1 MRLLPRSLVGQMAVL
16 LGVALMIAQLVN
28 FALILNERQK
38 LSLAQ
43 NQGPAITRFV
53 STAADVAQAE
63 LEYRTLVTEDSSRRG
78 ARYAI
83 GAESNVVPGATRNSQ
98 VARQLRDRLAEN
110 DVRATEIRA
119 GFGREQ
125 RQSRNGAPQTVRVL
139 LLSMRQPDGT
149 WLNASLTTPPADRW
163 LSARLGAATL
173 LLYLIVLGASL
184 VIAVR
189 LARPLGDLARAA
201 DRFKGR
207 GLPDPVVASGPT
219 DLRRAIE
226 AFNAMNRRVVSLIDE
241 KDRMLGAIGHD
252 LRTPLASLRIRAEN
266 VEPEEDRER
275 MIATIEQMAAILEDI
290 LVLAR
295 TGHASEEPR
304 EMDLAA
310 LADSLVE
317 EYRDLG
323 RPVEMVAS
331 PRLVA
336 SVQPNLIR
344 RAIRNLI
351 DNAVTYGASA
361 AVRVEVQ
368 AGAAAII
375 ISDRGPGLAQDQL
388 EAVLDPFTRAESS
401 RNRDTGGSG
410 LGLSIARAVAIGHGG
425 DLTLRNAPDGGLVAT
440 LSVPLSGDVGR

>member
-1 MRLLPRSLVGQMAVL
+1 MMRLFPRSLVGQMAIL
-16 LGVALMIAQLVN
+16 LGVALMVAQLVN

-53 STAADVAQAE
+53 STAADIAQAAP
-63 LEYRTLVTEDSSRRG
+63 EYRALVTEDSSRRG
-78 ARYAI
+78 ARYALSAQTNI
-83 GAESNVVPGATRNSQ
+83 TPALARDEQ
-98 VARQLRDRLAEN
+98 IARQLRDRLAEN
-110 DVRATEIRA
+110 AVPASDIRA
-119 GFGREQ
+119 AFGKEQ
-125 RQSRNGAPQTVRVL
+125 RQTRNAPPQTVRVL
-139 LLSMRQPDGT
+139 LLSMRQADGV

-184 VIAVR
+184 IIAVR

-207 GLPDPVVASGPT
+207 GLPDPVVARGPT

-226 AFNAMNRRVVSLIDE
+226 AFNAMNGRVVSLLDE

-266 VEPEEDRER
+266 VEPEDER
-275 MIATIEQMAAILEDI
+275 TRIVATIDQMAAILEDI

-295 TGHASEEPR
+295 TGQASEEAR
-304 EMDLAA
+304 DMDLAS
-310 LADSLVE
+310 LADALVE

-323 RPVEMVAS
+323 RPVEMIAS
-331 PRLVA
+331 PRVVA
-336 SVQPNLIR
+336 TVQPNLIR
-344 RAIRNLI
+344 RAIRNLV
-351 DNAVTYGASA
+351 DNAVKYGGSAS
-361 AVRVEVQ
+361 VRVE
-368 AGAAAII
+368 ARDGRAII
-375 ISDRGPGLAQDQL
+375 AVGDGGPGLADDQL
-388 EAVLDPFTRAESS
+388 ESVLDPFTRAETS

-410 LGLSIARAVAIGHGG
+410 LGLAIAKAVAVGHGG
-425 DLTLRNAPDGGLVAT
+425 DLLLRNRREGGLIAA
-440 LSVPLSGDVGR
+440 LSVPLAR

>member
-1 MRLLPRSLVGQMAVL
+1 MRLIPRSLIGQMAVL
-16 LGVALMIAQLVN
+16 LGVALMVAQLVN

-53 STAADVAQAE
+53 STAADVAQAVP
-63 LEYRTLVTEDSSRRG
+63 EYRSLVAEDSSRRG
-78 ARYAI
+78 ARYSI
-83 GAESNVVPGATRNSQ
+83 GAQTNVPATATRDTQIAS
-98 VARQLRDRLAEN
+98 QLRDRLAEN
-110 DVRATEIRA
+110 DVRASDIRA
-119 GFGREQ
+119 AFGREQ
-125 RQSRNGAPQTVRVL
+125 RRTRNAPPQDVRVL
-139 LLSMRQPDGT
+139 LLSVRQLDGN

-184 VIAVR
+184 FIALR

-201 DRFKGR
+201 DRFEGR
-207 GLPDPVVASGPT
+207 GLPDPVVARGPT

-226 AFNAMNRRVVSLIDE
+226 AFNAMNGRVVSLLDE

-266 VEPEEDRER
+266 VEPADDRAQ

-295 TGHASEEPR
+295 TGHASEESR
-304 EMDLAA
+304 EMDLTA

-323 RPVEMVAS
+323 RHVAMMPS
-331 PRLVA
+331 PRVVA
-336 SVQPNLIR
+336 TIQPNLMR
-344 RAIRNLI
+344 RAIRNLV
-351 DNAVTYGASA
+351 DNAVTYGGSA
-361 AVRVEVQ
+361 TVAVESRD
-368 AGAAAII
+368 GRAIFSV
-375 ISDRGPGLAQDQL
+375 SDPGPGLADDQL
-388 EAVLDPFTRAESS
+388 ESVLDPFTRVEHS

-410 LGLSIARAVAIGHGG
+410 LGLAIAKAVAVGHGG
-425 DLTLRNAPDGGLVAT
+425 DLTLRNGPERGLVAC
-440 LSVPLSGDVGR
+440 LSVPVTA